1 VATADRRWWPGE
13 RDVCR
18 PPERLTVS
26 ECADRYRVLSL
37 KAAKRG
43 PWKTDFVPP
52 VRAFADSFGIDSI
65 EEIWLVKPTQTGG
78 TDTLLNMILY
88 AITQRP
94 GDMLFVEPD
103 EKKADEIS
111 TERIDDMIAYCDKL
125 QEIKDPDPR
134 KSGLKRKKFS
144 SMSVYFGWSGSAASL
159 ASRPL
164 PYVLFDE
171 VDKYASFAGKEG
183 SPTKLGRER
192 TNTFKGRRKLVYI
205 STPTLESGYISQG
218 ERLCEARFR
227 YLISCPHCGRKQL
240 LFFGKNSE
248 PGGVR
253 FEGRDPKEVLTGA
266 WFEMATGLQFHEHIR
281 QFKPKSVGFQFN
293 RLYTPWFTLGEV
305 AAEFLRCKDHPE
317 LLQNF
322 VNSWLAEPW
331 VEHIETP
338 MPAAISHLHG
348 DYVEGE
354 APEGCGLLTA
364 AADVQRHYIQFAIRG
379 WAPNGDS
386 GLVLHKQVETFD
398 ELAAAVLQSEYGV
411 KGTEIRLRVRILLV
425 DSGYR
430 TDEVYEFCRTH
441 APRARAIK
449 GATHSLQGLFYRASR
464 LDINAAGK
472 KIPGGLSLWLI
483 DTGYWKDFV
492 ARRMQPQAAAKM
504 PRWQVYSTVDDMYA
518 AQVTAEH
525 KVTVRNRVSRK
536 TTEVWQLKPGQ
547 RRNEAWDLE
556 VYNAVAADMCGL
568 KYSVARKQTQVVKA
582 PRRVGT
588 IHPGIEWPARS
599 YCAPPL
605 RPYHLSSSP
614 RHGYRRLLPG
624 QYPAIRQK
632 DWPRHQSYL
641 PRKQAKT
648 LWHNRLCEYT

>member
-1 VATADRRWWPGE
+1 
-13 RDVCR
+13 
-18 PPERLTVS
+18 VS

-52 VRAFADSFGIDSI
+52 VRDFANSFGIDFI

-78 TDTLLNMILY
+78 TDSLLNMILY
-88 AITQRP
+88 AVTQRP

-134 KSGLKRKKFS
+134 KSGVKRKRFS
-144 SMSVYFGWSGSAASL
+144 SMAVYFGWSGSAASL

-227 YLISCPHCGRKQL
+227 YLISCPHCRRKQS
-240 LFFGKNSE
+240 LFFGKKGE

-266 WFEMATGLQFHEHIR
+266 WYECEQCEGRIEESARMELVRQGAWFEMVTGLEFHEHIR
-281 QFKPKSVGFQFN
+281 KFKPKSVGFQFN

-354 APEGCGLLTA
+354 VPEGCGLLTA
-364 AADVQRHYIQFAIRG
+364 AALHPVCNPGLGSQRGFRTGSAQAG
-379 WAPNGDS
+379 GD
-386 GLVLHKQVETFD
+386 L
-398 ELAAAVLQSEYGV
+398 
-411 KGTEIRLRVRILLV
+411 
-425 DSGYR
+425 
-430 TDEVYEFCRTH
+430 
-441 APRARAIK
+441 
-449 GATHSLQGLFYRASR
+449 
-464 LDINAAGK
+464 
-472 KIPGGLSLWLI
+472 
-483 DTGYWKDFV
+483 
-492 ARRMQPQAAAKM
+492 
-504 PRWQVYSTVDDMYA
+504 
-518 AQVTAEH
+518 
-525 KVTVRNRVSRK
+525 
-536 TTEVWQLKPGQ
+536 
-547 RRNEAWDLE
+547 
-556 VYNAVAADMCGL
+556 
-568 KYSVARKQTQVVKA
+568 
-582 PRRVGT
+582 RRVG
-588 IHPGIEWPARS
+588 GSGFAVR
-599 YCAPPL
+599 
-605 RPYHLSSSP
+605 
-614 RHGYRRLLPG
+614 
-624 QYPAIRQK
+624 IRG
-632 DWPRHQSYL
+632 
-641 PRKQAKT
+641 
-648 LWHNRLCEYT
+648 